1 MVTRTQTAR
10 YKHLNR
16 RSPSL
21 LSHWG
26 IGSWPSWPSL
36 LGAPVPHTP
45 FDVELCREGPAGA
58 WRSLGRAEV
67 WQVEGPVD
75 SALPSW
81 VRDYCGVFD
90 RMQSQVNLCFTSSQ
104 VGSRTAYPQV
114 LVATDVA
121 ARGLDIKGVPDP
133 ATSSYCSSDVHCGET
148 WRRLGWWS
156 TMMQPTTPRLPAQRK
171 LSLAALR
178 DTPSVLSRLWNMHD
192 ILQKLA
198 TGYLLTE
205 WWLNT
210 MSGRKLQG

>member
-1 MVTRTQTAR
+1 MAFMALIARGTCSPHSLWCWALSRRTSGRVTKPWEGWSLASWRP
-10 YKHLNR
+10 R
-16 RSPSL
+16 RFSFAKLSAWL
-21 LSHWG
+21 LWG
-26 IGSWPSWPSL
+26 FRQDAVASY
-36 LGAPVPHTP
+36 
-45 FDVELCREGPAGA
+45 CN
-58 WRSLGRAEV
+58 
-67 WQVEGPVD
+67 
-75 SALPSW
+75 LP
-81 VRDYCGVFD
+81 
-90 RMQSQVNLCFTSSQ
+90 FTSSQ

-192 ILQKLA
+192 ILQ
-198 TGYLLTE
+198 
-205 WWLNT
+205 
-210 MSGRKLQG
+210 